1 MILGTVNTGA
11 HSALRVQS
19 EPHQPA
25 AIPWVPQGMTLGR
38 GTLGSAAPG
47 LCWEHIW
54 LLARAEDCPL
64 PPLGAMGRGR
74 GEPCSQGFFRLA

>member
-1 MILGTVNTGA
+1 MPSGCRVNLTSLRPSLGSPRAWV
-11 HSALRVQS
+11 SQS
-19 EPHQPA
+19 L
-25 AIPWVPQGMTLGR
+25 TLGR